1 MIAFLQA
8 DFVCNWS
15 CNLIPELYA
24 NCLVSCAVG
33 AQGDEELFT
42 WNRTHLDIDVTL
54 KSSTS
59 VTSSLL
65 IVFGDANLQFRNAK
79 HLKCSLKRVKT
90 AGVNKEELTAIITE
104 QMWKPDIDKKIL
116 KWPQPAHCFGNRQVS
131 QLPDKNCKISFNI
144 LRA

>member
-1 MIAFLQA
+1 MIDFLQA

-15 CNLIPELYA
+15 CNLIPEQYA

-116 KWPQPAHCFGNRQVS
+116 KWPQPAHCFGKRQVS
-131 QLPDKNCKISFNI
+131 QLPDKNCKISFII
-144 LRA
+144 LRG